1 MKMISQKNKQFD
13 EMMNNVYQKYRK
25 TINHK
30 SKNRV
35 HKTYR

>member
-13 EMMNNVYQKYRK
+13 EMMNDAYQKYRK
-25 TINHK
+25 SINHK
-30 SKNRV
+30 CKNRA